1 MIFLAFIVAFKTFS
15 LDMTISAYIAESQ
28 IFFKPFIM
36 TWVAVITMIL
46 VLIIRKIVANQTDII
61 CHNTLAIR
69 AFYTRTLNSVALS
82 AFDFFHI
89 FLNQLMDFFLSKLL
103 LYLLFMALFTRVYL
117 ETDIANNITISS
129 HIVPAN
135 FVYINF

>member
-15 LDMTISAYIAESQ
+15 LDMAISAYITESQ

-61 CHNTLAIR
+61 CHYTLAIR